1 MKIFIATAN
10 KHKKAEL
17 LKILPTQNNKGE
29 KFEYFTFLDFP
40 SLLQPEETALTL
52 KENAII
58 KAKSGLTQTGL
69 ATLADDTGLMVDA
82 LNGAPGV
89 FSARYAFKDRADYE
103 ANNIKLLRELEGL
116 PKEKRTARFK
126 TICALALPNGEIIIK
141 EGAVE
146 GYITQDY
153 FGSQGFGYDP
163 IFEIKELGKTMAA
176 LTTEEKNK
184 ISHRGQAFRK
194 LAQQL
199 AATIPNK

>member
-10 KHKKAEL
+10 KHKKTEL
-17 LKILPTQNNKGE
+17 LKILPTENSKGE
-29 KFEYFTFLDFP
+29 KFEYLTFLNFP
-40 SLLQPEETALTL
+40 SLIQPEENALTL

-58 KAKSGLTQTGL
+58 KAKSGLEQTGL
-69 ATLADDTGLMVDA
+69 ITLADDTGLMVDA

-89 FSARYAFKDRADYE
+89 FSARYAFKDRADYA
-103 ANNIKLLRELEGL
+103 ANNIKLLKELGDL

-126 TICALALPNGEIIIK
+126 TICALALTNGEIIIK

-153 FGSQGFGYDP
+153 FGNQGFGYDP
-163 IFEIKELGKTMAA
+163 IFEVKELGKTMAS

-184 ISHRGQAFRK
+184 ISHRGHAFSQIVPILK
-194 LAQQL
+194 EL
-199 AATIPNK
+199 

>member
-17 LKILPTQNNKGE
+17 LKILPTENNKGE

-40 SLLQPEETALTL
+40 SLIQPEETALTL

-58 KAKSGLTQTGL
+58 KAKSGLEQTGL
-69 ATLADDTGLMVDA
+69 PTLADDTGLMVDA

-89 FSARYAFKDRADYE
+89 FSARYAFKDKADYE
-103 ANNIKLLRELEGL
+103 ANNIKLLKELAGL

-126 TICALALPNGEIIIK
+126 TICTLALPGGEIIIK
-141 EGAVE
+141 EGTVE

-153 FGSQGFGYDP
+153 FGTQGFGYDP
-163 IFEIKELGKTMAA
+163 IFEVKTLGKTMAS

-184 ISHRGQAFRK
+184 ISHRGHAFRK
-194 LAQQL
+194 I
-199 AATIPNK
+199 IPILQNL

>member
-10 KHKKAEL
+10 KHKKTEL
-17 LKILPTQNNKGE
+17 LKILPTENNKGE
-29 KFEYFTFLDFP
+29 KFEYLTFLDFP
-40 SLLQPEETALTL
+40 SLIQPEETALTL

-58 KAKSGLTQTGL
+58 KAKSGLLQTGL

-103 ANNIKLLRELEGL
+103 ANNIKLLKELEGL

-126 TICALALPNGEIIIK
+126 TICALALPSGEIIIK

-153 FGSQGFGYDP
+153 FGNQGFGYDP
-163 IFEIKELGKTMAA
+163 TFEVRELGKTMAA

-184 ISHRGQAFRK
+184 ISHRGKAFSQIVPILK
-194 LAQQL
+194 DL
-199 AATIPNK
+199 

>member
-10 KHKKAEL
+10 KHKKDEL
-17 LKILPTQNNKGE
+17 LKILPSQNKKGE
-29 KFEYFTFLDFP
+29 KFEYLTFLDFP
-40 SLLQPEETALTL
+40 NLKNPEENALTL
-52 KENAII
+52 KENALI
-58 KAKSGLTQTGL
+58 KAKSGLMQTGL

-89 FSARYAFKDRADYE
+89 FSARYAFKDRADYA
-103 ANNIKLLRELEGL
+103 ANNQKLLKELGNL

-126 TICALALPNGEIIIK
+126 TICVLSLPNGEIFIK

-153 FGSQGFGYDP
+153 FGTQGFGYDP
-163 IFEIKELGKTMAA
+163 IFEVKALGKTMAA

-184 ISHRGQAFRK
+184 ISHRGNAFR
-194 LAQQL
+194 QI
-199 AATIPNK
+199 IPILENL

>member
-17 LKILPTQNNKGE
+17 LKILPTETNKAE

-40 SLLQPEETALTL
+40 TLIQPEETALTL

-58 KAKSGLTQTGL
+58 KAKSGLEQTGL
-69 ATLADDTGLMVDA
+69 PTLADDTGLMVDA

-89 FSARYAFKDRADYE
+89 FSARYAFKDKADYE
-103 ANNIKLLRELEGL
+103 ANNMKLLKELEGL

-141 EGAVE
+141 EGTVE

-153 FGSQGFGYDP
+153 FGNQGFGYDP
-163 IFEIKELGKTMAA
+163 IFEVKELGKTMAS

-184 ISHRGQAFRK
+184 ISHRGQAFR
-194 LAQQL
+194 QI
-199 AATIPNK
+199 IPILESL

>member
-17 LKILPTQNNKGE
+17 LKILPTENNKKE

-40 SLLQPEETALTL
+40 SLIQPEETALTL

-89 FSARYAFKDRADYE
+89 FSARYAFKDRADYK
-103 ANNIKLLRELEGL
+103 ANNIKLLKELEGL

-146 GYITQDY
+146 GFITQDY
-153 FGSQGFGYDP
+153 FGTQGFGYDP
-163 IFEIKELGKTMAA
+163 IFEVKELGKTMAS

-184 ISHRGQAFRK
+184 ISHRGHAFSQIVPILK
-194 LAQQL
+194 EL
-199 AATIPNK
+199 

>member
-17 LKILPTQNNKGE
+17 LKILPTGNNKGE

-40 SLLQPEETALTL
+40 TLIQPEETALTL
-52 KENAII
+52 KENALI
-58 KAKSGLTQTGL
+58 KAKSGLEQTGL

-89 FSARYAFKDRADYE
+89 FSARYAFKDRADYK
-103 ANNIKLLRELEGL
+103 ANNIKLLKELEGL

-126 TICALALPNGEIIIK
+126 TICALALPKGEIIIK

-153 FGSQGFGYDP
+153 FGTQGFGYDP
-163 IFEIKELGKTMAA
+163 IFEVKELGKTMAA

-184 ISHRGQAFRK
+184 ISHRGRAFR
-194 LAQQL
+194 QI
-199 AATIPNK
+199 IPILKDL

>member
-40 SLLQPEETALTL
+40 SLIQPEETALTL

-58 KAKSGLTQTGL
+58 KAKSGLEQTGL

-103 ANNIKLLRELEGL
+103 ANNIKLLKELEGL

-153 FGSQGFGYDP
+153 FGTQGFGYDP
-163 IFEIKELGKTMAA
+163 IFEVKELGKTMAS

-184 ISHRGQAFRK
+184 ISHRGHAFS
-194 LAQQL
+194 QI
-199 AATIPNK
+199 IPILKEL

>member
-17 LKILPTQNNKGE
+17 LKILPTENNKGE

-40 SLLQPEETALTL
+40 SLIQPEETALTL
-52 KENAII
+52 KENALI
-58 KAKSGLTQTGL
+58 KAKSGLAQTGL

-89 FSARYAFKDRADYE
+89 FSARYAFKDKADYE
-103 ANNIKLLRELEGL
+103 ANNIKLLSELEGL

-126 TICALALPNGEIIIK
+126 TICALALPSGEIIIK

-153 FGSQGFGYDP
+153 FGTQGFGYDP
-163 IFEIKELGKTMAA
+163 IFEVKELGKTMAA

-184 ISHRGQAFRK
+184 ISHRGHAFSQIVPILK
-194 LAQQL
+194 EL
-199 AATIPNK
+199 

>member
-17 LKILPTQNNKGE
+17 LKILPTENNKGE

-40 SLLQPEETALTL
+40 TLLQPEETALTL
-52 KENAII
+52 KENALI
-58 KAKSGLTQTGL
+58 KAKSGLEQTGL

-89 FSARYAFKDRADYE
+89 FSARYAFKDRADYK
-103 ANNIKLLRELEGL
+103 ANNIKLLKELEGL

-126 TICALALPNGEIIIK
+126 TICAFALPSGEIIIK

-163 IFEIKELGKTMAA
+163 IFEVKELGKTMAA

-184 ISHRGQAFRK
+184 ISHRGHAFS
-194 LAQQL
+194 QI
-199 AATIPNK
+199 IPILKDL

>member
-17 LKILPTQNNKGE
+17 LKILPTENNKGE

-40 SLLQPEETALTL
+40 SLIQPEETALTL
-52 KENAII
+52 KENALI
-58 KAKSGLTQTGL
+58 KAKSGLAQTGL

-89 FSARYAFKDRADYE
+89 FSARYAFKDKADYE
-103 ANNIKLLRELEGL
+103 ANNIKLLSELEGL

-126 TICALALPNGEIIIK
+126 TICTLALPDGKIFIK
-141 EGAVE
+141 EGTVE

-153 FGSQGFGYDP
+153 FGTQGFGYDP
-163 IFEIKELGKTMAA
+163 IFEVKNLGKTMAT

-184 ISHRGQAFRK
+184 ISHRGQAFSQIVPI
-194 LAQQL
+194 LEDL
-199 AATIPNK
+199 

>member
-17 LKILPTQNNKGE
+17 LKILPAQNNKGE
-29 KFEYFTFLDFP
+29 KFEYLTFLDFP
-40 SLLQPEETALTL
+40 NLISPEETALTL

-58 KAKSGLTQTGL
+58 KAKSGLEQTGL
-69 ATLADDTGLMVDA
+69 ATLADDTGLLVDA

-103 ANNIKLLRELEGL
+103 ANNIKLLKELEGL

-126 TICALALPNGEIIIK
+126 TICALALPDGEIIIK

-153 FGSQGFGYDP
+153 FGNQGFGYDP
-163 IFEIKELGKTMAA
+163 IFEVKELGKTMAS

-184 ISHRGQAFRK
+184 ISHRGHAFN
-194 LAQQL
+194 QI
-199 AATIPNK
+199 IPILKGL

>member
-17 LKILPTQNNKGE
+17 LKILPTENNKGE
-29 KFEYFTFLDFP
+29 TFEYFTFLDFP
-40 SLLQPEETALTL
+40 SLIQPEENALTL

-58 KAKSGLTQTGL
+58 KAKSGLEQTGL

-103 ANNIKLLRELEGL
+103 ANNIKLLKELEGL

-126 TICALALPNGEIIIK
+126 TICALALPNGEIFIK

-153 FGSQGFGYDP
+153 FGTQGFGYDP
-163 IFEIKELGKTMAA
+163 IFEVKNLGKTMAA

-184 ISHRGQAFRK
+184 ISHRGNAFR
-194 LAQQL
+194 QI
-199 AATIPNK
+199 IPILESL

>member
-1 MKIFIATAN
+1 MRIFIATAN
-10 KHKKAEL
+10 KHKKEEL
-17 LKILPTQNNKGE
+17 LKILPTETNKNE

-40 SLLQPEETALTL
+40 SLIQPEETALTL

-58 KAKSGLTQTGL
+58 KAKSGLAQTGL
-69 ATLADDTGLMVDA
+69 ATLADDTGLLVDA

-103 ANNIKLLRELEGL
+103 ANNIKLLKELEGL

-126 TICALALPNGEIIIK
+126 TICALALPSGEIIIK
-141 EGAVE
+141 EGSVE

-153 FGSQGFGYDP
+153 FGTQGFGYDP
-163 IFEIKELGKTMAA
+163 IFEVKELGKTMAS

-184 ISHRGQAFRK
+184 ISHRGHAFSQIVPILK
-194 LAQQL
+194 EL
-199 AATIPNK
+199 

>member
-17 LKILPTQNNKGE
+17 LKILPTENNKGE
-29 KFEYFTFLDFP
+29 KFEYLTFLDFP
-40 SLLQPEETALTL
+40 NLTSPEENASTL
-52 KENAII
+52 KENALI
-58 KAKSGLTQTGL
+58 KAKSGLEQTGL

-82 LNGAPGV
+82 LDGAPGV

-103 ANNIKLLRELEGL
+103 ANNQKLLKELADL

-126 TICALALPNGEIIIK
+126 TICVLALPCGEIFIK

-163 IFEIKELGKTMAA
+163 IFEVKELGKTMAT

-184 ISHRGQAFRK
+184 ISHRGQAFR
-194 LAQQL
+194 QI
-199 AATIPNK
+199 IPILKDL

>member
-17 LKILPTQNNKGE
+17 LKILPTENNKGE

-40 SLLQPEETALTL
+40 TLLQPEETALTL
-52 KENAII
+52 KENALI
-58 KAKSGLTQTGL
+58 KAKSGLEQTGL

-153 FGSQGFGYDP
+153 FGTQGFGYDP
-163 IFEIKELGKTMAA
+163 IFEVKELGKTMAA

-184 ISHRGQAFRK
+184 ISHRGHAFS
-194 LAQQL
+194 QI
-199 AATIPNK
+199 IPILKEL

>member
-10 KHKKAEL
+10 KHKKTEL

-29 KFEYFTFLDFP
+29 KFEYLTFLDFP
-40 SLLQPEETALTL
+40 SLIQPEETALTL

-58 KAKSGLTQTGL
+58 KAKSGLAQTGL

-89 FSARYAFKDRADYE
+89 FSARYAFKDKADYE
-103 ANNIKLLRELEGL
+103 ANNKKLLKELEGL

-141 EGAVE
+141 EGTVE

-153 FGSQGFGYDP
+153 FGNQGFGYDP
-163 IFEIKELGKTMAA
+163 IFEVKTLGKTMAS

-184 ISHRGQAFRK
+184 ISHRGHAFS
-194 LAQQL
+194 QI
-199 AATIPNK
+199 IPILKGL

>member
-10 KHKKAEL
+10 KHKKTEL
-17 LKILPTQNNKGE
+17 LKILPTENNKRE
-29 KFEYFTFLDFP
+29 NFEYLTFLDFP
-40 SLLQPEETALTL
+40 SLIQPEETALTL
-52 KENAII
+52 KENALI
-58 KAKSGLTQTGL
+58 KAKSGLEQTGL

-103 ANNIKLLRELEGL
+103 ANNIKLLKELEGL

-126 TICALALPNGEIIIK
+126 TICALALPSGEIIIK
-141 EGAVE
+141 EGTVE

-163 IFEIKELGKTMAA
+163 IFEVKELGKTMAS

-184 ISHRGQAFRK
+184 ISHRGHAFSQIVPVLK
-194 LAQQL
+194 EL
-199 AATIPNK
+199 

>member
-17 LKILPTQNNKGE
+17 LKILPTENNKDE

-40 SLLQPEETALTL
+40 SLIQPEETALTL
-52 KENAII
+52 KENALI

-89 FSARYAFKDRADYE
+89 FSARYAFKDRADYK
-103 ANNIKLLRELEGL
+103 ANNIKLLKELEGL

-126 TICALALPNGEIIIK
+126 TICALALPNGAIIIK

-146 GYITQDY
+146 GYITKDY

-163 IFEIKELGKTMAA
+163 IFEVKELGKTMAS

-184 ISHRGQAFRK
+184 ISHRGHAFS
-194 LAQQL
+194 QI
-199 AATIPNK
+199 IPILKEL

>member
-17 LKILPTQNNKGE
+17 LKILPQENNKGA

-40 SLLQPEETALTL
+40 SFIQPEETALTL

-58 KAKSGLTQTGL
+58 KAKSGLEQTGL

-89 FSARYAFKDRADYE
+89 FSARYAFKDKADYE
-103 ANNIKLLRELEGL
+103 ANNKKLLKELEDL

-126 TICALALPNGEIIIK
+126 TICVLALPSGEIIIK
-141 EGAVE
+141 EGTVE
-146 GYITQDY
+146 GYITKDY

-163 IFEIKELGKTMAA
+163 IFEVKELGKTMAS

-184 ISHRGQAFRK
+184 ISHRGHAFSQIIPVLKK
-194 LAQQL
+194 L
-199 AATIPNK
+199 

>member
-17 LKILPTQNNKGE
+17 LKILPAQNNKGE
-29 KFEYFTFLDFP
+29 KFEYLTFLDFP
-40 SLLQPEETALTL
+40 NLISPEETALTL

-58 KAKSGLTQTGL
+58 KAKSGLKQTGL
-69 ATLADDTGLMVDA
+69 ATLADDTGLLVDA

-103 ANNIKLLRELEGL
+103 ANNIKLLKELEGL

-126 TICALALPNGEIIIK
+126 TICALALPDGEIIIK

-153 FGSQGFGYDP
+153 FGNQGFGYDP
-163 IFEIKELGKTMAA
+163 IFEVREIGKTMAS

-184 ISHRGQAFRK
+184 ISHRGHAFS
-194 LAQQL
+194 QI
-199 AATIPNK
+199 IPILKGL

>member
-10 KHKKAEL
+10 KHKKIEL
-17 LKILPTQNNKGE
+17 LKILPTENNKSE

-40 SLLQPEETALTL
+40 SLIQPEETALTL

-58 KAKSGLTQTGL
+58 KAKSGLSQTGL
-69 ATLADDTGLMVDA
+69 PTLADDTGLMVDA

-89 FSARYAFKDRADYE
+89 FSARYAFKDKADYE
-103 ANNIKLLRELEGL
+103 ANNIKLLKELEGL

-153 FGSQGFGYDP
+153 FGTQGFGYDP
-163 IFEIKELGKTMAA
+163 IFEVKELGKTMAT

-184 ISHRGQAFRK
+184 ISHRGNAFR
-194 LAQQL
+194 QI
-199 AATIPNK
+199 IPILESL

>member
-17 LKILPTQNNKGE
+17 LKILPTENNKGE
-29 KFEYFTFLDFP
+29 KFEYLTFLDFP
-40 SLLQPEETALTL
+40 NLISPEETALTL

-58 KAKSGLTQTGL
+58 KAKSGLKQTGL
-69 ATLADDTGLMVDA
+69 ATLADDTGLLVDA

-103 ANNIKLLRELEGL
+103 ANNIKLLKELEGL

-126 TICALALPNGEIIIK
+126 TICALALPDGEIIIK

-153 FGSQGFGYDP
+153 FGTQGFGYDP
-163 IFEIKELGKTMAA
+163 IFEVKELGKTMAS

-184 ISHRGQAFRK
+184 ISHRGLAFS
-194 LAQQL
+194 QI
-199 AATIPNK
+199 IPILKEL

>member
-10 KHKKAEL
+10 KHKKEEL
-17 LKILPTQNNKGE
+17 LKILPKENNKGE
-29 KFEYFTFLDFP
+29 KFEYLTFLDFP
-40 SLLQPEETALTL
+40 ELKNPEETALTL

-58 KAKSGLTQTGL
+58 KAKSGLAQTGL

-82 LNGAPGV
+82 LDGAPGV

-103 ANNIKLLRELEGL
+103 ANNIKLLKELGNL

-126 TICALALPNGEIIIK
+126 TICALALPNGEIFIK
-141 EGAVE
+141 EGFVE

-153 FGSQGFGYDP
+153 LGSQGFGYDP
-163 IFEIKELGKTMAA
+163 IFEVKELGKTMAT

-184 ISHRGQAFRK
+184 ISHRGKAFS
-194 LAQQL
+194 QI
-199 AATIPNK
+199 IPILKNL

>member
-17 LKILPTQNNKGE
+17 LKILPTENNKGE

-40 SLLQPEETALTL
+40 SLIQPEETALTL

-58 KAKSGLTQTGL
+58 KAKSGLEQMGL

-126 TICALALPNGEIIIK
+126 TICALALPKGEIIIK

-163 IFEIKELGKTMAA
+163 IFEVKELGKTMAS
-176 LTTEEKNK
+176 LTTEEKNN

-194 LAQQL
+194 I
-199 AATIPNK
+199 IPILKEL

>member
-184 ISHRGQAFRK
+184 ISHRGHAFS
-194 LAQQL
+194 QI
-199 AATIPNK
+199 IPILKEL

>member
-17 LKILPTQNNKGE
+17 LKILPTENNKGE

-40 SLLQPEETALTL
+40 SLIQPEENALTL

-58 KAKSGLTQTGL
+58 KAKSGFLQTGL

-89 FSARYAFKDRADYE
+89 FSARYAFKDKADYE
-103 ANNIKLLRELEGL
+103 ANNIKLLKELAGL

-126 TICALALPNGEIIIK
+126 TICALALPSGEIIIK
-141 EGAVE
+141 EGTVE

-153 FGSQGFGYDP
+153 FGTQGFGYDP
-163 IFEIKELGKTMAA
+163 IFEVKELGKTMAS
-176 LTTEEKNK
+176 LTTEEKNR
-184 ISHRGQAFRK
+184 ISHRGHAFSQIVPILRG
-194 LAQQL
+194 L
-199 AATIPNK
+199 